1 LIASTPN
8 GGQLAPSST
17 VGASAL
23 WKKAQNIATKNITSE
38 IINNI
43 TPRFNPF
50 WTAAVWLPNSVPSV
64 VISLNQKAIVEITVI
79 NAM

>member
-1 LIASTPN
+1 MIASIPS

-50 WTAAVWLPNSVPSV
+50 WTAAVWFPNSVPSV